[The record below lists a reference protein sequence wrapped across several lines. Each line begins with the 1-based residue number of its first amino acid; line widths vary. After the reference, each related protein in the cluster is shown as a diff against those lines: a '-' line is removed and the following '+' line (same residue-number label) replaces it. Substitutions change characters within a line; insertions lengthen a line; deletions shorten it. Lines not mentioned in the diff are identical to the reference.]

1 MLPERCWGPSMGYV
15 GCDLERL
22 RGASDKE
29 AGHPCG
35 QLYSGGPSPSGLLI
49 STLRESV
56 AGPGP
61 WVSGLSLRD
70 IAPFPA
76 AHPPE
81 RPASSISGREVR
93 AANITLLGGNCQI
106 LVSHHRGWMVLWAP
120 VEPERLA
127 EGRDQGWEVVPRLSQ
142 SGKSS
147 GATRMLQR
155 RERPLDSLLASAR
168 FSMGGFPLCQ

>member
-1 MLPERCWGPSMGYV
+1 MWSALLWRT
-15 GCDLERL
+15 L
-22 RGASDKE
+22 
-29 AGHPCG
+29 
-35 QLYSGGPSPSGLLI
+35 PSGLLI

-56 AGPGP
+56 AGPRP

-70 IAPFPA
+70 KAPFPA

-81 RPASSISGREVR
+81 RPASSISGREVS

-106 LVSHHRGWMVLWAP
+106 LARHHRSWMVLWAP

-142 SGKSS
+142 SGKST